1 MGQPLTMKDLKN
13 GTYLDIDGVCWV
25 VIRFEHV
32 KPGKGKAFVR
42 TRMKS
47 MQSGQVVDR
56 TVRSGDTLMSADV
69 QFRKMSYLYTD
80 GADRHF
86 MDQTNYEQAALPDDL
101 LGDASKYLLESM
113 EVDVVIFNGTPI
125 GVNIPVKVDLK
136 VTATVPGAKGD
147 TVSNVTKDAE
157 VETGITVQVPLFINE
172 GDVVTVDTR
181 DGSYVTRAST
191 A

>member
-1 MGQPLTMKDLKN
+1 MISTNDVKPGMALN
-13 GTYLDIDGVCWV
+13 LDDGLYSV
-25 VIRFEHV
+25 VEYQHV

-47 MQSGQVVDR
+47 MQSGQVVER
-56 TVRSGDTLMSADV
+56 TIRSGDTLTSADV

-80 GADRHF
+80 GTDRHF
-86 MDQTNYEQAALPDDL
+86 MDQTNYEQAALPEDL
-101 LGDASKYLLESM
+101 LGDAPKYLLEGM

-136 VTATVPGAKGD
+136 VTATVPGVKGD

-157 VETGITVQVPLFINE
+157 VETSVTVQVPLFINE
-172 GDVVTVDTR
+172 GDVITVDTR